1 MPDRAAPTSGLRE
14 RKKARLRVAIRRE
27 ALRLFAANGF
37 EATTVEAIAAACD
50 VSPATV
56 YRYYPS
62 KEDIVFAG
70 AERDAEHLAELVAAQ
85 PAELA
90 APEALYRAL
99 HGLADD
105 YLRNRPGMEESAM
118 LVDRSISL
126 RARKAESQQRWEQV
140 VLRELERRRTAAG
153 EAPDATVLRF
163 VTATALASFRVATE
177 LWLADDAGN
186 LHALLDVAIDRLNTG
201 FGTEPP

>member
-1 MPDRAAPTSGLRE
+1 MAEAPVTAGLRE
-14 RKKARLRVAIRRE
+14 RKKAQLRTAIRRE
-27 ALRLFAANGF
+27 ALRLFAATGF

-70 AERDAEHLAELVAAQ
+70 AERDAERLGELVAAQ
-85 PAELA
+85 PAGLPA
-90 APEALYRAL
+90 HAALYRAL
-99 HGLADD
+99 HALADD
-105 YLRNRPGMEESAM
+105 YLRNRESMEESAT
-118 LVDRSISL
+118 LVDGSTSL

-140 VLRELERRRTAAG
+140 VLTELERRTTPAA
-153 EAPDATVLRF
+153 ATPDTVILRF

-177 LWLADDAGN
+177 LWLADDTSD
-186 LHALLDVAIDRLNTG
+186 LHALFDLAVERLTTG
-201 FGTEPP
+201 FGAAPA

>member
-1 MPDRAAPTSGLRE
+1 MAEAPGITGLRE
-14 RKKARLRVAIRRE
+14 RKKAQLRTAIRRE
-27 ALRLFAANGF
+27 ALLLFAETGF

-70 AERDAEHLAELVAAQ
+70 AERDAERLGELVAAQ
-85 PAELA
+85 PSGL
-90 APEALYRAL
+90 PSHEALYRAL
-99 HGLADD
+99 HALADD
-105 YLRNRPGMEESAM
+105 YVRNRESMEESAT
-118 LVDRSISL
+118 LVDRSTSL

-140 VLRELERRRTAAG
+140 VQTELERRATPAA
-153 EAPDATVLRF
+153 AQPDAVILRF

-177 LWLADDAGN
+177 LWLADDTSD
-186 LHALLDVAIDRLNTG
+186 LHALFDLAVERLTAG
-201 FGTEPP
+201 FGAEPV